1 MVNKKKTTLDSV
13 DYMTK
18 LPDQYQKYFWDC
30 DFYEITMKKY
40 QFFITE
46 RLLNYGN
53 EQTLKW
59 LLARINI
66 IDLENVVKKSR
77 NLDKKT
83 KNYWNILLND

>member
-1 MVNKKKTTLDSV
+1 MN
-13 DYMTK
+13 K
-18 LPDQYQKYFWDC
+18 LPEQYKKYFWDC
-30 DFYEITMKKY
+30 DFNEINMEKY

-59 LLARINI
+59 LLARINK

-83 KNYWNILLND
+83 LS

>member
-1 MVNKKKTTLDSV
+1 MN
-13 DYMTK
+13 K
-18 LPDQYQKYFWDC
+18 LPEQYKKYFWDC
-30 DFYEITMKKY
+30 DFNEINMEKY

-59 LLARINI
+59 LLARINK

-83 KNYWNILLND
+83 RNYWTILLS

>member
-1 MVNKKKTTLDSV
+1 
-13 DYMTK
+13 MTQ
-18 LPDQYQKYFWDC
+18 LPDQYRKYFWDC
-30 DFYEITMKKY
+30 DFYEINMEKY

-59 LLARINI
+59 LLARINK

-83 KNYWNILLND
+83 KNYWKILLHD